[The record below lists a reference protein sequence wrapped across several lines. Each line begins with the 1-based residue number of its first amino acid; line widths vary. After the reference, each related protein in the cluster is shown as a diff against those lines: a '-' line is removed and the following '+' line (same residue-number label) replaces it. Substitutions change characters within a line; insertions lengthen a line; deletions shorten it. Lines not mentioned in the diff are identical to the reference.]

1 MSLIKP
7 ILIAVGG
14 ASGSGKSYLCE
25 HLKERL
31 STQNTLILSMD
42 NYYHYLSGISKEKRA
57 EVNFDHPDSLDSEL
71 IKDHLSKAI
80 LGKPFQM
87 PIYNFR
93 THTRDGQF
101 LENKNYE
108 YMIIDGLFSLYWSD
122 IRNMIQ
128 LKIFI
133 DLPADQC
140 LKRRI
145 TRDSQDRGRTKESVI
160 SQFNKT
166 VLPMYNLYVH
176 PTKKYADLIVRGD
189 SPVQYS
195 IEKIV
200 RLL

>member
-1 MSLIKP
+1 MNNP

-25 HLKERL
+25 HLKECL
-31 STQNTLILSMD
+31 STHNTLIISMD
-42 NYYHYLSGISKEKRA
+42 NYFHDLSGITMEKRS
-57 EVNFDHPDSLDSEL
+57 EINFDQPDSIDSEL
-71 IKDHLSKAI
+71 IKDHLRKAI
-80 LGKPFQM
+80 LGESIHL
-87 PIYNFR
+87 PIYNFK
-93 THTRDGQF
+93 THTRDGHCLVKQ
-101 LENKNYE
+101 NCE
-108 YMIIDGLFSLYWSD
+108 YIIIDGLFALYWSD
-122 IRNMIQ
+122 LRNMIT

-189 SPVQYS
+189 SPVKYS
-195 IEKIV
+195 LEKIV